1 MRGNIYCLFMKKLYK
16 RSLLILV
23 FFMAL
28 FLNHLFSYYT
38 YMIFLMIIFVIL
50 QCMLIGLSILR
61 VIWLL
66 ICDKSLSWFLNLKM
80 TNKTMRTG
88 AGSISLIS
96 ILGTLNLL
104 NMIIKTT
111 LLLLTWK
118 WICLSLMKKVLNYQR
133 FIWQCQALTNQIFSV
148 VRSHTHVLNYFVW

>member
-1 MRGNIYCLFMKKLYK
+1 MRGNIYCLFMKNLYT

-50 QCMLIGLSILR
+50 QSWLIGLSILR

-88 AGSISLIS
+88 TGSSSLIS

-104 NMIIKTT
+104 NIIIKTT
-111 LLLLTWK
+111 TAIDVK
-118 WICLSLMKKVLNYQR
+118 VDMFVIDEKGFKLSKVYLAVSGLDKSN
-133 FIWQCQALTNQIFSV
+133 F
-148 VRSHTHVLNYFVW
+148 